1 MAERRDQKAAAG
13 YLAEL
18 TREMRLIAER
28 HDLKV
33 LSYLLG
39 LAEADAQVQANQDV
53 QANQTMTRLGRRT
66 VPRRLLELAAT
77 LPKGVVENLRRA
89 VQSPQTRNAQRLENS
104 CLDLQE
110 IVVKPSLNQNA
121 VPVSLRL
128 AGPVAEGIVFSL
140 NEL

>member
-53 QANQTMTRLGRRT
+53 QANQGDDQTRTKDGPAPPARAGCDTPEGRR
-66 VPRRLLELAAT
+66 
-77 LPKGVVENLRRA
+77 
-89 VQSPQTRNAQRLENS
+89 
-104 CLDLQE
+104 
-110 IVVKPSLNQNA
+110 
-121 VPVSLRL
+121 
-128 AGPVAEGIVFSL
+128 
-140 NEL
+140 

>member
-39 LAEADAQVQANQDV
+39 LAEADAQVQANRDLH
-53 QANQTMTRLGRRT
+53 ANQNDGQTRTKDDPAPPARAGCDTPEGRR
-66 VPRRLLELAAT
+66 
-77 LPKGVVENLRRA
+77 
-89 VQSPQTRNAQRLENS
+89 
-104 CLDLQE
+104 
-110 IVVKPSLNQNA
+110 
-121 VPVSLRL
+121 
-128 AGPVAEGIVFSL
+128 
-140 NEL
+140 